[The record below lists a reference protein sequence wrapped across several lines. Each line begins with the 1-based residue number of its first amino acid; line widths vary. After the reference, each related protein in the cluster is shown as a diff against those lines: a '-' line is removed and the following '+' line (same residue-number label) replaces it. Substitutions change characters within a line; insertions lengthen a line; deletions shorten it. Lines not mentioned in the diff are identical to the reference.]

1 MKIGYLKN
9 YMDMKKL
16 MILVV
21 MVAALALPAM
31 AQSSQDWQSTST
43 MRGAGSAYSS
53 QVTAVGATSVEE
65 MSSTTAMASEP
76 GGPRRIGPTHGEDN
90 PNPVGEPVLPLLLM
104 AAAAAGVIYLRKRNA
119 HNKAQA

>member
-1 MKIGYLKN
+1 
-9 YMDMKKL
+9 MKKL

-21 MVAALALPAM
+21 MTAALALPAM

-43 MRGAGSAYSS
+43 MRGAGSSLSS
-53 QVTAVGATSVEE
+53 QVTAVGATSVED
-65 MSSTTAMASEP
+65 MSSTTMSAGQP

>member
-1 MKIGYLKN
+1 
-9 YMDMKKL
+9 

-21 MVAALALPAM
+21 MAAALALPAM

-43 MRGAGSAYSS
+43 MRGAGSSLSS
-53 QVTAVGATSVEE
+53 QVTAVGATSVED
-65 MSSTTAMASEP
+65 MSSTTTMNQP
-76 GGPRRIGPTHGEDN
+76 TGPRRIGPTHGQDN
-90 PNPVGEPVLPLLLM
+90 PNPVGDAVLPLLLM

>member
-1 MKIGYLKN
+1 
-9 YMDMKKL
+9 MKKL

-21 MVAALALPAM
+21 MAAALALPAM

-43 MRGAGSAYSS
+43 MRGAGSSLSS
-53 QVTAVGATSVEE
+53 QVTAVGATSVED
-65 MSSTTAMASEP
+65 MSSTTTMNQP
-76 GGPRRIGPTHGEDN
+76 TGPRRIGPTHGQDN
-90 PNPVGEPVLPLLLM
+90 PNPVGDAVLPLLLM

>member
-1 MKIGYLKN
+1 
-9 YMDMKKL
+9 MKKL

-21 MVAALALPAM
+21 MAAALALPAM

-53 QVTAVGATSVEE
+53 QVTAVGATSVED
-65 MSSTTAMASEP
+65 MSSTTTMNQP
-76 GGPRRIGPTHGEDN
+76 TGPRRIGPTHGEGN
-90 PNPVGEPVLPLLLM
+90 PNPVGDAVLPLLLM
-104 AAAAAGVIYLRKRNA
+104 AAACAGVIYLRKRNA